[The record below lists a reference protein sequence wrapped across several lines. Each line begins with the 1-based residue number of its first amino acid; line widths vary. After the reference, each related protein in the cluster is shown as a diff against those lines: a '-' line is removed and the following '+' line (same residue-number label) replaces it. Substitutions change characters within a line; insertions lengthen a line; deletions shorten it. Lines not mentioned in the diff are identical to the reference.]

1 MVAVTPLDVGRRSG
15 LCWLPAAVLP
25 DCNVHT
31 SSVAQ
36 RRRAERKVETVASGV
51 AELVADPDRGTA
63 WTLLLDGAPQSHVD
77 LADPTHLEFEYVRRM
92 AAAVD
97 LLAPA
102 GEPLRV
108 LHLGGGALTLPRYV
122 AATRPGS
129 AQRVVEIDGALVE
142 FVRRALPWDRSA
154 RIRVR
159 VGDAREALAGM
170 HDAGYDVV
178 VVDVFAG
185 SRTPAHLGTVQ
196 FVREVARVLAPAGW
210 LIANVADGPPL
221 RYARAQVATIRA
233 ALPQACL
240 VADAAVL
247 RGRRF
252 GNLVVVAGR
261 TPPPV
266 AELTRRAAGDW
277 FPGRVESDLDRF
289 SGGAAPVTDDSA
301 VASPAPPE
309 GLFSSRT

>member
-1 MVAVTPLDVGRRSG
+1 M
-15 LCWLPAAVLP
+15 
-25 DCNVHT
+25 
-31 SSVAQ
+31 AQ
-36 RRRAERKVETVASGV
+36 RRSARRTVETVASGT
-51 AELVADPDRGTA
+51 AELVPDPDRDTA

-92 AAAVD
+92 AAAID
-97 LLAPA
+97 LAAPPA
-102 GEPLRV
+102 RPLRV

-129 AQRVVEIDGALVE
+129 AQRVVEIDGPLVDL
-142 FVRRALPWDRSA
+142 VRRALPLPDRSG
-154 RIRVR
+154 IKVR
-159 VGDAREALAGM
+159 VADARAAVEGM
-170 HDAGYDVV
+170 RDAGYDVV
-178 VVDVFAG
+178 VLDVFAG
-185 SRTPAHLGTVQ
+185 SRTPAHLASAEFAQ
-196 FVREVARVLAPAGW
+196 QAARVLAPDGR

-240 VADAAVL
+240 VADAGVL

-266 AELTRRAAGDW
+266 DELARRAAGDW
-277 FPGRVESDLDRF
+277 FPGRVETDLDRF
-289 SGGAAPVTDDSA
+289 TGGAAPVPDATAVPSPLPPDS
-301 VASPAPPE
+301 
-309 GLFSSRT
+309 LFGNRK